1 MGNNKVIMA
10 AGKWIGGF
18 IGWMAGG
25 PLGALAGYLVG
36 SLFDSMLDGV
46 NSPENSGTWGSGSQ
60 RDYSQQR
67 SYQDFNEAYQRAYRQ
82 RQQQGQRNSFLFSL
96 LVLSSYIIKA
106 DGKAMHSEMELVR
119 QMLRQNFG
127 NQAVNQGNEILSK
140 LFDEQKREGWQQ
152 FKQTVRQCCAQISQQ
167 MDYSQRLQLLNYLV
181 MVAQAD
187 GSVPQIEITA
197 LKECAIWMG
206 LRETEVDSMLHLSGD
221 SLEDA
226 YKVLGV
232 SPDASDNE
240 VKKAYRKLALEHHPD
255 KVAALG
261 EDVRKAAEKKFQEI
275 NAAKDR
281 IWKARGL

>member
-1 MGNNKVIMA
+1 MA
-10 AGKWIGGF
+10 KGKWIGGF
-18 IGWMAGG
+18 VGWMAGG
-25 PLGALAGYLVG
+25 PLGALAGYLLG
-36 SLFDSMLDGV
+36 SLFDTMLDGV
-46 NSPENSGTWGSGSQ
+46 NNPDNSGTWQ
-60 RDYSQQR
+60 HA
-67 SYQDFNEAYQRAYRQ
+67 SYQDYNAQYQQAYRQ
-82 RQQQGQRNSFLFSL
+82 RQQQGDRNSFLFSL

-127 NQAVNQGNEILSK
+127 AAAVQQGNEILNR
-140 LFDEQKREGWQQ
+140 LFEEQKRMGWQQ
-152 FKQTVRQCCAQISQQ
+152 FKQTVRDCCGQINRQ

-181 MVAQAD
+181 MVAKAD
-187 GSVPQIEITA
+187 GNVPESEINA
-197 LKECAIWMG
+197 LKEAAQWMG
-206 LRETEVDSMLHLSGD
+206 LRTSEVDQMLHLGSGTLD
-221 SLEDA
+221 DA

-232 SPDASDNE
+232 SPQASDDE

>member
-1 MGNNKVIMA
+1 MA

-46 NSPENSGTWGSGSQ
+46 NTPENSGTWGAGSQ
-60 RDYSQQR
+60 RHQTYEA
-67 SYQDFNEAYQRAYRQ
+67 YNEAYQQAYRQ
-82 RQQQGQRNSFLFSL
+82 CMQQGQRNSFLFSL
-96 LVLSSYIIKA
+96 LVLASYIIKA

-119 QMLRQNFG
+119 EMLRQNFG
-127 NQAVNQGNEILSK
+127 NDAVSQGNEILNR

-152 FKQTVRQCCAQISQQ
+152 FKQTVRQCCGQINQQ
-167 MDYSQRLQLLNYLV
+167 MDYSQRLQLLDFLV
-181 MVAQAD
+181 MVAKAD
-187 GSVPQIEITA
+187 GSVPQSEVAA
-197 LKECAIWMG
+197 LKECAQWMG
-206 LRETEVDSMLHLSGD
+206 LRSSEVDSMLHLSGNT
-221 SLEDA
+221 LEDA

-232 SPDASDNE
+232 SPDATDE
-240 VKKAYRKLALEHHPD
+240 ELKKAYRKLALEHHPD

-275 NAAKDR
+275 NAAKER

>member
-1 MGNNKVIMA
+1 MA

-46 NSPENSGTWGSGSQ
+46 NTPQNSGTWGAGSE
-60 RDYSQQR
+60 RDQGSWQQ
-67 SYQDFNEAYQRAYRQ
+67 SYQDYSSMYQQAYRQ
-82 RQQQGQRNSFLFSL
+82 RQQQGERNSFLFSL

-119 QMLRQNFG
+119 EMLRQNFG
-127 NQAVNQGNEILSK
+127 NEAVAQGNEILNK
-140 LFDEQKREGWQQ
+140 LFDEQRREGWQQ
-152 FKQTVRQCCAQISQQ
+152 FKQTVRQCCGQINRQ

-181 MVAQAD
+181 MVAKAD
-187 GSVPQIEITA
+187 GSVPQSEVTA
-197 LKECAIWMG
+197 LKEIAQWMG
-206 LRETEVDSMLHLSGD
+206 LGQNEVDSMLHLSGD
-221 SLEDA
+221 TLEDA

-232 SPDASDNE
+232 SPDATDDE
-240 VKKAYRKLALEHHPD
+240 LKKAYRRLALEHHPD

>member
-1 MGNNKVIMA
+1 MA

-36 SLFDSMLDGV
+36 SMFDTMLDGV
-46 NSPENSGTWGSGSQ
+46 NTPDNSGTWGSGSQ
-60 RDYSQQR
+60 R
-67 SYQDFNEAYQRAYRQ
+67 SYQDYNQAYQQAYRQ

-127 NQAVNQGNEILSK
+127 SGAVQQGNEILNR
-140 LFDEQKREGWQQ
+140 LFDEQKREGWTQ
-152 FKQTVRQCCAQISQQ
+152 FKSTVRECCGQINQQ

-181 MVAQAD
+181 MVAKAD
-187 GSVPQIEITA
+187 GNVPQSEITA
-197 LKECAIWMG
+197 LKECAKWMG
-206 LRETEVDSMLHLSGD
+206 LRANEVDSMLHLEGNT
-221 SLEDA
+221 LEDA

-232 SPDASDNE
+232 SPDASDDE

-261 EDVRKAAEKKFQEI
+261 EDVRRAAEKKFQEI

>member
-1 MGNNKVIMA
+1 MA

-25 PLGALAGYLVG
+25 PLGALAGYLLG
-36 SLFDSMLDGV
+36 SLFDTMLDGV
-46 NSPENSGTWGSGSQ
+46 NSPQNSGTWGQGSGREQ
-60 RDYSQQR
+60 RQT
-67 SYQDFNEAYQRAYRQ
+67 YQDFNEAYQRAYRQ

-106 DGKAMHSEMELVR
+106 DGKAMHSEMEMVR

-127 NQAVNQGNEILSK
+127 SEAVSQGNEILNK
-140 LFDEQKREGWQQ
+140 LFDEQKREGWTQ
-152 FKQTVRQCCAQISQQ
+152 FKQTVQQCCQQINLQ

-187 GSVPQIEITA
+187 GSVPQSEITA
-197 LKECAIWMG
+197 LKECAAWMG
-206 LRETEVDSMLHLSGD
+206 LSTSEVDSMLHLSGD
-221 SLEDA
+221 TLEDA

-232 SPDASDNE
+232 SPNATDDE

>member
-1 MGNNKVIMA
+1 MA
-10 AGKWIGGF
+10 TGKWIGGF

-25 PLGALAGYLVG
+25 PLGALAGYLLG

-46 NSPENSGTWGSGSQ
+46 NNVDNSGTWQS
-60 RDYSQQR
+60 YNANYQQ
-67 SYQDFNEAYQRAYRQ
+67 AYQQ
-82 RQQQGQRNSFLFSL
+82 RQQQGQRNSFLFAL

-106 DGKAMHSEMELVR
+106 DGKAMHSEMELAR

-127 NQAVNQGNEILSK
+127 ANAVQQGNEILNR
-140 LFDEQKREGWQQ
+140 LFEEQKREGWTQ
-152 FKQTVRQCCAQISQQ
+152 FKQTVMECCGQINRQ

-181 MVAQAD
+181 MVAKAD
-187 GSVPQIEITA
+187 GSVPQSEITA
-197 LKECAIWMG
+197 LKECAQWMG
-206 LRETEVDSMLHLSGD
+206 LRTSEVDQMLHLEGGT
-221 SLEDA
+221 LEDA

-232 SPDASDNE
+232 SPTASDDE
-240 VKKAYRKLALEHHPD
+240 VKKAYRRLALEHHPD

>member
-1 MGNNKVIMA
+1 MA

-46 NSPENSGTWGSGSQ
+46 NTPENSGTWGADSQ
-60 RDYSQQR
+60 RHQTYEA
-67 SYQDFNEAYQRAYRQ
+67 YNEAYQQAYRQ
-82 RQQQGQRNSFLFSL
+82 RMQQGQRNSFLFSL
-96 LVLSSYIIKA
+96 LVLASYIIKA

-119 QMLRQNFG
+119 EMLRQNFG
-127 NQAVNQGNEILSK
+127 NDAVSQGNEILNR

-152 FKQTVRQCCAQISQQ
+152 FKQTVRQCCGQINQQ
-167 MDYSQRLQLLNYLV
+167 MDYSQRLQLLDFLV
-181 MVAQAD
+181 MVAKAD
-187 GSVPQIEITA
+187 GSVPQSEVAA
-197 LKECAIWMG
+197 LKECAQWMG
-206 LRETEVDSMLHLSGD
+206 LRSSEVDSMLHLSGD
-221 SLEDA
+221 TLEDA

-232 SPDASDNE
+232 RPDATDEE

-275 NAAKDR
+275 NAAKER

>member
-1 MGNNKVIMA
+1 MA

-25 PLGALAGYLVG
+25 PLGALAGYLLG

-46 NSPENSGTWGSGSQ
+46 NTPQNSGTWGAGSQ
-60 RDYSQQR
+60 RQQ
-67 SYQDFNEAYQRAYRQ
+67 SYQDYNDAYQQAYRQ
-82 RQQQGQRNSFLFSL
+82 RMQQGQRNSFLFSL

-127 NQAVNQGNEILSK
+127 NDAVNQGNEILNK
-140 LFDEQKREGWQQ
+140 LFDEQKREGWQP
-152 FKQTVRQCCAQISQQ
+152 FKQTVRQCCGQINQQ
-167 MDYSQRLQLLNYLV
+167 MDYSQRLQLLNFLA
-181 MVAQAD
+181 MVAKAD
-187 GSVPQIEITA
+187 GSVPQSEITA
-197 LKECAIWMG
+197 LKECALWMG
-206 LRETEVDSMLHLSGD
+206 LRESEVDSMLHLSGD
-221 SLEDA
+221 TLEDA

-232 SPDASDNE
+232 SPNATDDE

-261 EDVRKAAEKKFQEI
+261 EDVRRAAEKKFQEI

>member
-1 MGNNKVIMA
+1 MA

-46 NSPENSGTWGSGSQ
+46 NTPQNSGTWGAGSE
-60 RDYSQQR
+60 RDQGSWQQ
-67 SYQDFNEAYQRAYRQ
+67 SYQDYSSMYQQAYRQ
-82 RQQQGQRNSFLFSL
+82 RQQQGERNSFLFSL
-96 LVLSSYIIKA
+96 LVLSSYVIKA

-119 QMLRQNFG
+119 EMLRQNFG
-127 NQAVNQGNEILSK
+127 NEAVAQGNEILNK
-140 LFDEQKREGWQQ
+140 LFDEQRREGWQQ
-152 FKQTVRQCCAQISQQ
+152 FKQTVRQCCGQINRQ

-181 MVAQAD
+181 MVAKAD
-187 GSVPQIEITA
+187 GSVPQSEVTA
-197 LKECAIWMG
+197 LKEMAQWMG
-206 LRETEVDSMLHLSGD
+206 LGQNEVDSMLHLSGD
-221 SLEDA
+221 TLEDA

-232 SPDASDNE
+232 SPDATDDE
-240 VKKAYRKLALEHHPD
+240 LKKAYRRLALEHHPD

>member
-1 MGNNKVIMA
+1 
-10 AGKWIGGF
+10 
-18 IGWMAGG
+18 MAGG

-36 SLFDSMLDGV
+36 SLFDTMLDGV
-46 NSPENSGTWGSGSQ
+46 NNPDNSGTWQ
-60 RDYSQQR
+60 HA
-67 SYQDFNEAYQRAYRQ
+67 SYQDYSSQYQQAYRQ
-82 RQQQGQRNSFLFSL
+82 RQQQGDRNSFLFAL

-119 QMLRQNFG
+119 QMMRQNFG
-127 NQAVNQGNEILSK
+127 DSAVQQGNEILNR
-140 LFDEQKREGWQQ
+140 LFDEQKRMGWQQ
-152 FKQTVRQCCAQISQQ
+152 FKQTVRDCCSQINRQ

-181 MVAQAD
+181 MVAKAD
-187 GSVPQIEITA
+187 GNVPQSEIEA
-197 LKECAIWMG
+197 LKETAQWMG
-206 LRETEVDSMLHLSGD
+206 LRTSAVDQMLHLGSGT
-221 SLEDA
+221 LEDA

-232 SPDASDNE
+232 SPTASDDE
-240 VKKAYRKLALEHHPD
+240 LKKVYRKLALEHHPD

>member
-1 MGNNKVIMA
+1 MA

-25 PLGALAGYLVG
+25 PLGALAGYLLG
-36 SLFDSMLDGV
+36 SLFDSMLDSV
-46 NSPENSGTWGSGSQ
+46 NTPNNSNY
-60 RDYSQQR
+60 RDFS
-67 SYQDFNEAYQRAYRQ
+67 EAYQQAYRQ
-82 RQQQGQRNSFLFSL
+82 RMQQGNRNSFLFSL

-106 DGKAMHSEMELVR
+106 DGKAMHSEMEMVR

-127 NQAVNQGNEILSK
+127 NDAVIQGNEILNK
-140 LFDEQKREGWQQ
+140 LFDEQKREGWSQ
-152 FKQTVRQCCAQISQQ
+152 FKQTVRDCCAQINRQ

-181 MVAQAD
+181 MVAKAD
-187 GSVPQIEITA
+187 GSVPQSEIAA
-197 LKECAIWMG
+197 LKECAGWMG
-206 LRETEVDSMLHLSGD
+206 LSTNEVDSMLHLEGNT
-221 SLEDA
+221 LEDA

-232 SPDASDNE
+232 SPNATDEE

-261 EDVRKAAEKKFQEI
+261 EDVRRAAEKKFQEI

>member
-1 MGNNKVIMA
+1 MA

-36 SLFDSMLDGV
+36 SLFDSMLDNV
-46 NSPENSGTWGSGSQ
+46 NNPDNSGTWGAGSE
-60 RDYSQQR
+60 RDEQWRQQ
-67 SYQDFNEAYQRAYRQ
+67 SYQSFNEAYQQAYRQ
-82 RQQQGQRNSFLFSL
+82 RMQQGQRNSFLFSL

-127 NQAVNQGNEILSK
+127 DDAVGQGNEILNK

-152 FKQTVRQCCAQISQQ
+152 FKQTVRQCCGQINQQ

-187 GSVPQIEITA
+187 GKVPQSEIAA
-197 LKECAIWMG
+197 LKECALWMG
-206 LRETEVDSMLHLSGD
+206 LRESEVDSMLHLEGNTLE
-221 SLEDA
+221 LEDA

-232 SPDASDNE
+232 SPNATDDE

>member
-1 MGNNKVIMA
+1 MA

-46 NSPENSGTWGSGSQ
+46 NTPENSGTWGADSQ
-60 RDYSQQR
+60 RQQT
-67 SYQDFNEAYQRAYRQ
+67 YEAYNEAYQQDYRQ
-82 RQQQGQRNSFLFSL
+82 RMQQGQRNSFLFSL
-96 LVLSSYIIKA
+96 LVLASYIIKA

-119 QMLRQNFG
+119 EMLRQNFG
-127 NQAVNQGNEILSK
+127 NDAVSQGNEILNR

-152 FKQTVRQCCAQISQQ
+152 FKQTVRQCCGQINQQ
-167 MDYSQRLQLLNYLV
+167 MDYSQRLQLLDFLV
-181 MVAQAD
+181 MVAKAD
-187 GSVPQIEITA
+187 GSVPQSEVAA
-197 LKECAIWMG
+197 LKECAQWMG
-206 LRETEVDSMLHLSGD
+206 LRSSEVDSMRHLSGD
-221 SLEDA
+221 TLEDA

-232 SPDASDNE
+232 SPDATDE
-240 VKKAYRKLALEHHPD
+240 ELKKAYRKLALEHHPD

-275 NAAKDR
+275 NAAKER

>member
-1 MGNNKVIMA
+1 MA

-46 NSPENSGTWGSGSQ
+46 NTPENSGTWGAGSQ
-60 RDYSQQR
+60 RHQTYEA
-67 SYQDFNEAYQRAYRQ
+67 YNEAYQQAYRQ
-82 RQQQGQRNSFLFSL
+82 RMQQGQRNSFLFSL
-96 LVLSSYIIKA
+96 LVLASYIIKA

-119 QMLRQNFG
+119 EMLRQNFG
-127 NQAVNQGNEILSK
+127 NDAVSQGNEILNR

-152 FKQTVRQCCAQISQQ
+152 FKQTVRQCCGQINQQ
-167 MDYSQRLQLLNYLV
+167 MDYSQRLQLLDFLV
-181 MVAQAD
+181 MVAKAD
-187 GSVPQIEITA
+187 GSVPQSEVAA
-197 LKECAIWMG
+197 LKECAQWMG
-206 LRETEVDSMLHLSGD
+206 LRSSEVDSMLHLSGD
-221 SLEDA
+221 TLEDA

-232 SPDASDNE
+232 RPDATDEE

-261 EDVRKAAEKKFQEI
+261 EDVCKAAEKKFQEI
-275 NAAKDR
+275 NAAKER

>member
-1 MGNNKVIMA
+1 M
-10 AGKWIGGF
+10 
-18 IGWMAGG
+18 
-25 PLGALAGYLVG
+25 GALAGYLVG

-46 NSPENSGTWGSGSQ
+46 NTPENSGTWGAGSQ
-60 RDYSQQR
+60 RSQAYQDYSQM
-67 SYQDFNEAYQRAYRQ
+67 YQQAYRQ

-127 NQAVNQGNEILSK
+127 NDAVSQGNEILNK

-152 FKQTVRQCCAQISQQ
+152 FKQTVRQCCGQINQQ

-187 GSVPQIEITA
+187 GSVP
-197 LKECAIWMG
+197 
-206 LRETEVDSMLHLSGD
+206 VDSMLHLSGD

-232 SPDASDNE
+232 SPNASDNE

-261 EDVRKAAEKKFQEI
+261 EDVRRAAEKKFQEI

>member
-1 MGNNKVIMA
+1 MA

-18 IGWMAGG
+18 VGWMAGG
-25 PLGALAGYLVG
+25 PLGALAGYLLG
-36 SLFDSMLDGV
+36 SMFDSMLDGV
-46 NSPENSGTWGSGSQ
+46 NNPNNSGTWGEGSGREGGAWQ
-60 RDYSQQR
+60 RQQ
-67 SYQDFNEAYQRAYRQ
+67 SYQDYQQAYQQAYQQ
-82 RQQQGQRNSFLFSL
+82 RQMQGDRNSFLFSL

-119 QMLRQNFG
+119 EMMRQNFG
-127 NQAVNQGNEILSK
+127 QEAVAQGNEILSR

-152 FKQTVRQCCAQISQQ
+152 FKQTVRQCCGQINRH

-181 MVAQAD
+181 MVAKAD
-187 GSVPQIEITA
+187 GNLPPSELEA
-197 LKECAIWMG
+197 LKECAQWMG
-206 LRETEVDSMLHLSGD
+206 LSQSDLDSMLHLQGD
-221 SLEDA
+221 TLEDA

-232 SPDASDNE
+232 SPDASDDE
-240 VKKAYRKLALEHHPD
+240 VKRAYRRQALEHHPD

-275 NAAKDR
+275 NAAKER

>member
-1 MGNNKVIMA
+1 MA

-25 PLGALAGYLVG
+25 PLGALAGYLLG
-36 SLFDSMLDGV
+36 SLFDTMLDGV
-46 NSPENSGTWGSGSQ
+46 NSPQNSGTWGQGSG
-60 RDYSQQR
+60 REQQQT
-67 SYQDFNEAYQRAYRQ
+67 YQDFNEAYQRAYRQ
-82 RQQQGQRNSFLFSL
+82 RQAQGQRNSFLFSL

-106 DGKAMHSEMELVR
+106 DGKAMHS
-119 QMLRQNFG
+119 
-127 NQAVNQGNEILSK
+127 
-140 LFDEQKREGWQQ
+140 FDEQKREGWTQ
-152 FKQTVRQCCAQISQQ
+152 FKQTVRQCCGQINQQ

-187 GSVPQIEITA
+187 GRVPQSEVTA
-197 LKECAIWMG
+197 LKDCAQWMG
-206 LRETEVDSMLHLSGD
+206 LSTSEVDSMLHLQGD
-221 SLEDA
+221 TLEDA

-232 SPDASDNE
+232 SPDASDAE

>member
-1 MGNNKVIMA
+1 MA

-46 NSPENSGTWGSGSQ
+46 NSPDNSGTWGSGSQ
-60 RDYSQQR
+60 RDNSQRR

-119 QMLRQNFG
+119 QMLRQNFA
-127 NQAVNQGNEILSK
+127 QDAVSQGNEILNK

-152 FKQTVRQCCAQISQQ
+152 FKQTVRQCCGQINQQ

-187 GSVPQIEITA
+187 GRVPQSEIAA
-197 LKECAIWMG
+197 LKECAQWLG
-206 LRETEVDSMLHLSGD
+206 LSTSEVDSMLHLQGD
-221 SLEDA
+221 TLEDA

-232 SPDASDNE
+232 SPNATDDE

>member
-1 MGNNKVIMA
+1 MA

-46 NSPENSGTWGSGSQ
+46 NTPQNSGTWGAGSE
-60 RDYSQQR
+60 RDQGSWQQ
-67 SYQDFNEAYQRAYRQ
+67 SYQDYSSMYQQAYRQ
-82 RQQQGQRNSFLFSL
+82 RQQQGERNSFLFSL

-119 QMLRQNFG
+119 EMLRQNFG
-127 NQAVNQGNEILSK
+127 NEAVVQGNEILNK
-140 LFDEQKREGWQQ
+140 LFDEQRREGWQQ
-152 FKQTVRQCCAQISQQ
+152 FKQTVRQCCGQINRQ

-181 MVAQAD
+181 MVAKAD
-187 GSVPQIEITA
+187 GSVPQSEVTA
-197 LKECAIWMG
+197 LKEIAQWMG
-206 LRETEVDSMLHLSGD
+206 LGQNEVDSMLHLSGD
-221 SLEDA
+221 TLEDA

-232 SPDASDNE
+232 SPDATDDE
-240 VKKAYRKLALEHHPD
+240 LKKAYRRLALEHHPD

>member
-1 MGNNKVIMA
+1 MA
-10 AGKWIGGF
+10 AGKWIAGF

-25 PLGALAGYLVG
+25 PLGALAGYLLG
-36 SLFDSMLDGV
+36 SVFDPMLDGV
-46 NSPENSGTWGSGSQ
+46 NSADNSGTWGQGSERERASWQ
-60 RDYSQQR
+60 RQSYQDYSQM
-67 SYQDFNEAYQRAYRQ
+67 YQQAYRQ
-82 RQQQGQRNSFLFSL
+82 RQAQGDRNSFLFSL

-106 DGKAMHSEMELVR
+106 DGRAMHSEMELVR

-127 NQAVNQGNEILSK
+127 EGAVSQGNEILSR

-152 FKQTVRQCCAQISQQ
+152 FKQTVRDCCMQINRQ

-187 GSVPQIEITA
+187 GSVPQSEVEA
-197 LKECAIWMG
+197 LKECARWMG
-206 LRETEVDSMLHLSGD
+206 LRDSEVDSMLHLEGD
-221 SLEDA
+221 TLEDA

-232 SPDASDNE
+232 SPNASDDE

>member
-1 MGNNKVIMA
+1 
-10 AGKWIGGF
+10 
-18 IGWMAGG
+18 MAGG

-46 NSPENSGTWGSGSQ
+46 NTPENSGTWGAGSQ
-60 RDYSQQR
+60 RQQT
-67 SYQDFNEAYQRAYRQ
+67 YEAYNEAYQQAYRQ
-82 RQQQGQRNSFLFSL
+82 RMQQGQRNSFLFSL
-96 LVLSSYIIKA
+96 LVLASYIIKA

-119 QMLRQNFG
+119 EMLRQNFG
-127 NQAVNQGNEILSK
+127 NDAVSQGNEILNR

-152 FKQTVRQCCAQISQQ
+152 FKQTVRQCCGQINQQ
-167 MDYSQRLQLLNYLV
+167 MDYSQRLQLLDFLV
-181 MVAQAD
+181 MVAKAD
-187 GSVPQIEITA
+187 SSVPQSEVAA
-197 LKECAIWMG
+197 LKECAQWMG
-206 LRETEVDSMLHLSGD
+206 LRSSEVDSMLHLSGNT
-221 SLEDA
+221 LEDA

-232 SPDASDNE
+232 SPDATDEE

-275 NAAKDR
+275 NAAKER